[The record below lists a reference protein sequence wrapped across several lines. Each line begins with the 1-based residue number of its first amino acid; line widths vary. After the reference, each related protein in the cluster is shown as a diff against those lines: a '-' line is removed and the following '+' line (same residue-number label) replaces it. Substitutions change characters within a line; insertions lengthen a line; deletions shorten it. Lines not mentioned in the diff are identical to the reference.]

1 MHTVASRQATKER
14 TVDDRERA
22 PDGHNHVGN
31 GALARAAARNG
42 SNGADPVLEEMV
54 SQWRRRVAG
63 PQPEDDSG
71 TDEPTIARGRAEVP
85 GPPFANDP
93 ADVNRAPFIPQQPQ
107 ARHEE
112 SPREESAH
120 HFPSAPDDDD
130 DDRPEP
136 PPRRTDR
143 QVHDERIR
151 YQRPF
156 RFRQRQD
163 DGPQHGHAEAQF
175 GPAESGPPEYR
186 PPEQPRQGWQPEHRN
201 TGPEF
206 SQHVPGSAPRSP
218 APYGAPDAPVPPVP
232 PVASAPPF
240 SVTPDPAPTFGSPTP
255 PAPQPSPGATP
266 PFGSAA
272 PSQPSGAAPSFG
284 SPDPAPPF
292 GSAAPPQPSPG
303 ATPPFGSAAPPQP
316 LGAAPPFGAPAPP
329 QPSGAAA
336 PFGTPGPPQ
345 PMGAAPGAAPPFGT
359 PNPVPPFG
367 ATPDFAPPVSGQPA
381 GPPTPHA
388 GTTPPAPPRVPFAAP
403 PLDPAAQYPT
413 PVDPYTPAGHFP
425 PPVDPYVPQQPAAQY
440 PAPADPYAPPQQF
453 PPTPADPNTAFGN
466 HADPTT
472 AYRAAPN
479 TPTFGGPVQPFQQ
492 PVTGFGGPGQPYQ
505 QPSADPT
512 TAFGGLA
519 EQRPPWQSAEPP
531 PPYRAMPGEPTTA
544 FGAGEASYRAA
555 PGEPTTAFGA
565 GETSYRAAP
574 AEPTTAFGNAA
585 DPSTSRRAAPESDN
599 QATPPPTS
607 AEQPTQFRPMH
618 RNSGSHG
625 ATIEPPRFGRSS
637 RSVRPT
643 SSPPARPISS
653 PPSASTRYDE
663 PEPQQT
669 APDPEPQD
677 RVTQET
683 PAEDQPI
690 VPAPLI
696 PQPFVPAPLIP
707 PVSPAPDPRWASGP
721 WSDEAWSAGT
731 SPSVGWQATPE
742 PPPPPP
748 IPSAG
753 AFDNPQLADL
763 PQRVPAEPDVPPVPG
778 DDGFEAPAEAPAD
791 LSRIRDF
798 LREEEVSEERRD
810 GFDFPAVID
819 AVQGVVGVREAE
831 IVNLDGRHTLRL
843 DLSDDADPAEV
854 SRAVARLLK
863 EQMGVSAEPTRPPAA
878 EEVDPM
884 PAENV
889 GEAIEEVAAI
899 GSQPEMTHTEPPE
912 LAESDGM
919 VEPPE
924 LTPTSEPVPARLAD
938 LPRVGEPPTSSD
950 SVRVASVPTRRGLP
964 APRVGSRPGG
974 SRPADSRP
982 LRTRLA
988 DIEPELSFEEWL
1000 EAIRPGQ
1007 ASPSQHV
1014 EAAEQPQPEADEHQ
1028 SLVGMPMAPVFS
1040 DPTANDDEADDETED
1055 TPEPGAQ
1062 APELGLPTAPA
1073 FQFAGS
1079 GGRVRLEQ
1087 VEVNSH
1093 GLDAEVQVRLS
1104 AGGTGAVGHE
1114 IGPAVDGY
1122 ILRLCATATAGA
1134 LDALLTDPDSG
1145 TRVGRCYIEHAT
1157 VVPLGNCEIALVV
1170 MLIVSGGFAEQL
1182 SGSAIVAG
1190 DVRQAVVRATLA
1202 AANRRL
1208 DALLP

>member
-1 MHTVASRQATKER
+1 MPPR
-14 TVDDRERA
+14 
-22 PDGHNHVGN
+22 
-31 GALARAAARNG
+31 
-42 SNGADPVLEEMV
+42 
-54 SQWRRRVAG
+54 
-63 PQPEDDSG
+63 
-71 TDEPTIARGRAEVP
+71 I
-85 GPPFANDP
+85 PFA
-93 ADVNRAPFIPQQPQ
+93 
-107 ARHEE
+107 
-112 SPREESAH
+112 
-120 HFPSAPDDDD
+120 
-130 DDRPEP
+130 
-136 PPRRTDR
+136 
-143 QVHDERIR
+143 
-151 YQRPF
+151 
-156 RFRQRQD
+156 
-163 DGPQHGHAEAQF
+163 
-175 GPAESGPPEYR
+175 
-186 PPEQPRQGWQPEHRN
+186 
-201 TGPEF
+201 
-206 SQHVPGSAPRSP
+206 
-218 APYGAPDAPVPPVP
+218 
-232 PVASAPPF
+232 
-240 SVTPDPAPTFGSPTP
+240 TP
-255 PAPQPSPGATP
+255 
-266 PFGSAA
+266 
-272 PSQPSGAAPSFG
+272 
-284 SPDPAPPF
+284 
-292 GSAAPPQPSPG
+292 
-303 ATPPFGSAAPPQP
+303 
-316 LGAAPPFGAPAPP
+316 
-329 QPSGAAA
+329 
-336 PFGTPGPPQ
+336 
-345 PMGAAPGAAPPFGT
+345 
-359 PNPVPPFG
+359 
-367 ATPDFAPPVSGQPA
+367 
-381 GPPTPHA
+381 
-388 GTTPPAPPRVPFAAP
+388 P

-413 PVDPYTPAGHFP
+413 PADPYTPAGHFP
-425 PPVDPYVPQQPAAQY
+425 PPADPYIPQQPAAIPQQPAAQY
-440 PAPADPYAPPQQF
+440 PAPVDPYAPQQPAAQYH
-453 PPTPADPNTAFGN
+453 PPTPADPNAAFGN

-472 AYRAAPN
+472 AYRPPPN

-492 PVTGFGGPGQPYQ
+492 PGEPFQQPGHPHQQTGQAYQ
-505 QPSADPT
+505 QPGQAYQQPPADPT
-512 TAFGGLA
+512 TTFGGPA
-519 EQRPPWQSAEPP
+519 AQPPPWQSAEPP
-531 PPYRAMPGEPTTA
+531 PPYRATPAEPPPPYRATPAEPTTAFGGPADPSASYRAMPGDPTTAFGAGETSYRAMPGEPTTA
-544 FGAGEASYRAA
+544 FGAGE
-555 PGEPTTAFGA
+555 
-565 GETSYRAAP
+565 TSYR
-574 AEPTTAFGNAA
+574 G
-585 DPSTSRRAAPESDN
+585 DPPTSRRAAPDEPS
-599 QATPPPTS
+599 TPTS

-625 ATIEPPRFGRSS
+625 ATIDPPRFGRSA

-653 PPSASTRYDE
+653 PPARPTSAPPAASNRHDE
-663 PEPQQT
+663 AAPAQPEPQQT
-669 APDPEPQD
+669 AQPGDPES
-677 RVTQET
+677 QEQ

-696 PQPFVPAPLIP
+696 PQSFVPAPLIP

-731 SPSVGWQATPE
+731 SPSVGWQAAPE
-742 PPPPPP
+742 SSPLPPPPPP

-778 DDGFEAPAEAPAD
+778 DDGLDAPVDAPAD
-791 LSRIRDF
+791 LSRIRDY

-831 IVNLDGRHTLRL
+831 IVNIDGRHTLRL

-878 EEVDPM
+878 EEVDAM
-884 PAENV
+884 PAEQNS
-889 GEAIEEVAAI
+889 AIAGNAVEEVPAI
-899 GSQPEMTHTEPPE
+899 DAQAEMTHTEPPE
-912 LAESDGM
+912 LADSDEL

-924 LTPTSEPVPARLAD
+924 LTPTSDPVPARLAG

-950 SVRVASVPTRRGLP
+950 IVRVASVPTRRGLP

-988 DIEPELSFEEWL
+988 DIEPELSFEDWL

-1007 ASPSQHV
+1007 ARPSQHV
-1014 EAAEQPQPEADEHQ
+1014 EVAEPPQPEADEHQ

-1040 DPTANDDEADDETED
+1040 DPTATDDDTEDDDED
-1055 TPEPGAQ
+1055 TPEAGEP